1 MVFLALYLI
10 GSSDAKPLFDEIQ
23 EDNEFKP
30 TFYRKRSA
38 NPKLFKNTW
47 NGIKQDAKENA
58 SNFLVEFAE
67 LPFNCKKLVAFWDPL
82 CFWEAY
88 F

>member
-1 MVFLALYLI
+1 MVFVALYLI
-10 GSSDAKPLFDEIQ
+10 GSSHTKPLFDEIQ
-23 EDNEFKP
+23 EDDVFKP
-30 TFYRKRSA
+30 TLYRKRSA
-38 NPKLFKNTW
+38 DPTLFKNTW

>member
-1 MVFLALYLI
+1 MFMALYLI
-10 GSSDAKPLFDEIQ
+10 GSSHTKTLFDEIQ
-23 EDNEFKP
+23 EDDDFKP

-38 NPKLFKNTW
+38 DPTLFKNTW
-47 NGIKQDAKENA
+47 NGIKQDAKENT
-58 SNFLVEFAE
+58 SNFLVEFAV
-67 LPFNCKKLVAFWDPL
+67 LSFNCKKLVAFWDPL